1 MQQALRE
8 DAAVLTALARDSPQ
22 AFSLVCVSECRVHA
36 ETVRNM
42 FSLSLSL
49 SLTHTHTLT
58 HTHVMKMT
66 TCIIYVQACQE
77 ALAAKNMKRED
88 VGGEKAGNTRLDNLG
103 TLAALEEQARSAE
116 VALHGAQERV
126 QTLCLELADAKRKV
140 CVSVRA
146 RSLCVSLSVCIC
158 VQTKSGCVCVCV
170 CVG

>member
-1 MQQALRE
+1 
-8 DAAVLTALARDSPQ
+8 
-22 AFSLVCVSECRVHA
+22 
-36 ETVRNM
+36 
-42 FSLSLSL
+42 
-49 SLTHTHTLT
+49 
-58 HTHVMKMT
+58 MKMT

-116 VALHGAQERV
+116 VALQGAQERV

>member
-1 MQQALRE
+1 
-8 DAAVLTALARDSPQ
+8 
-22 AFSLVCVSECRVHA
+22 
-36 ETVRNM
+36 
-42 FSLSLSL
+42 
-49 SLTHTHTLT
+49 
-58 HTHVMKMT
+58 
-66 TCIIYVQACQE
+66 
-77 ALAAKNMKRED
+77 MKRED

-170 CVG
+170 CVWISSL